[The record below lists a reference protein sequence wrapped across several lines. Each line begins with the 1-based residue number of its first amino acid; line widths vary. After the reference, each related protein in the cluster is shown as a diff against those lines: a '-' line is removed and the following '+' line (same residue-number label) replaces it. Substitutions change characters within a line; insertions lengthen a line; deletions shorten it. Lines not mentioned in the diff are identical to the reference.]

1 MSCKWVA
8 SAIELV
14 CGIQCTSMEE
24 RLESAEKKIEDLQ
37 DHVIDI
43 EELQEE
49 VAKLKKRIPKT
60 AAAKTISQQPP
71 KKRDDHG
78 WGAAPTAKN
87 PKIDEDSDEDPSN
100 VWVPVERALNS
111 IGNQW

>member
-8 SAIELV
+8 STIELV

-24 RLESAEKKIEDLQ
+24 RLEDAESSIEDNSL
-37 DHVIDI
+37 DI
-43 EELQEE
+43 KELKSE
-49 VAKLKKRIPKT
+49 VAKLKKRIHKST
-60 AAAKTISQQPP
+60 AAKTISQQPP

-87 PKIDEDSDEDPSN
+87 PKIDEETDEEPSN
-100 VWVPVERALNS
+100 AWVPVERALN
-111 IGNQW
+111 W